1 MVSRRLLL
9 SALAPLAASGCFGK
23 FALVSKLHAWNG
35 SLGSKV
41 AQQFVF
47 WAFLI
52 LPVYGACMFV
62 DAVIF
67 NLIEFWSGKNPLAEL
82 PHPDGSTTK
91 LSRTSDGEVRL
102 TRTQGERVL
111 ADVALSREGA
121 TAAQARS
128 LVSAWTGS
136 VERLPSGE
144 LVVHTDGAP
153 RLVPLG
159 EQAALAERAVRAAAT
174 AA

>member
-1 MVSRRLLL
+1 MLSRRFFL
-9 SALAPLAASGCFGK
+9 SALAPLAATGCYGK

-62 DAVIF
+62 DAVIL

-91 LSRTSDGEVRL
+91 LARTGDDTVRL
-102 TRTQGERVL
+102 TRTQGATVL
-111 ADVALSREGA
+111 ADVELNRAGDH
-121 TAAQARS
+121 AAQARS
-128 LVSAWTGS
+128 LLALWTGS

-144 LVVHTDGAP
+144 LVVHQDGAP
-153 RLVPLG
+153 RLVPVT
-159 EQAALAERAVRAAAT
+159 EQEALAQRVARSSGGLG
-174 AA
+174 

>member
-1 MVSRRLLL
+1 MLSRRLLL
-9 SALAPLAASGCFGK
+9 TALAPLAASSCYGK

-67 NLIEFWSGKNPLAEL
+67 NLIEFWSGKNPVAEL
-82 PHPDGSTTK
+82 PHPDGTTTK
-91 LSRTSDGEVRL
+91 LSRTGDDSVRL
-102 TRTQGERVL
+102 TRTQGDAVL
-111 ADVALSREGA
+111 ADVELNRAGD

-128 LVSAWTGS
+128 LLSLWTGS

-144 LVVHTDGAP
+144 LVVHQDGAP
-153 RLVPLG
+153 RLVPLS
-159 EQAALAERAVRAAAT
+159 EQEALARALPSRQSSLG
-174 AA
+174 